1 MPRELVD
8 GLFHWT
14 AVHPNIGSRVSSYYA
29 APARAVIDPI
39 EPEEGW
45 DGLPGPVEVILL
57 TSGHHTRGAAELAGR
72 LEIPVRTS
80 QPAAD
85 RIEGALPV
93 EVDAPGTEVAPGITS
108 LHIGG
113 LSADEGAYHL
123 ALDAGAVAFADGVVH
138 TGSELGFVPD
148 ELIGEEP
155 ERVKAELATAFQA
168 LLADKTFDHLL
179 FAHGEPLIGGGRR
192 ALSDFAA
199 RTLARSDR

>member
-14 AVHPNIGSRVSSYYA
+14 AVHPNIGSRVSSYYV

-39 EPEEGW
+39 EPEKGW
-45 DGLPGPVEVILL
+45 DALPGAVEVILL
-57 TSGHHTRGAAELAGR
+57 TSGHHTRGASELADR
-72 LEIPVRTS
+72 LGIPIRTS

-85 RIEGALPV
+85 RIDRALAV

-108 LHIGG
+108 LHLGG
-113 LSADEGAYHL
+113 ISPDEGAYHI

-138 TGSELGFVPD
+138 TGSELAFVPD
-148 ELIGEEP
+148 GLIGDEP

-168 LLADKTFDHLL
+168 LLADQAFDHLL
-179 FAHGEPLIGGGRR
+179 FAHGEPVVGGGRS

-199 RTLARSDR
+199 RTLGG